1 MLQFILGKSGTG
13 KTTLIYE
20 KIKELAEAG
29 NDKILMLVPDQ
40 SSFETEKAFL
50 DILGAKRSKNVKVFG
65 FSRICRYVFEQTSNL
80 PQNVIDNGT
89 RAVIMSIAL
98 EQLTEKLK
106 LLKSKN
112 TKSLTEV
119 MLQTLSDCKK
129 NNISTDMLYKA
140 SERVADTTL
149 KTKLYETALVLDTF
163 DALVSQSYIDPLDD
177 LTRLFN
183 ILSENNIF
191 KDYNIFIDSF
201 SGFTSQQLKVLRFL
215 IPDSN
220 YTCVAL
226 TLDPFTDGREEV
238 FATSQATYKNLK
250 NLAKKD
256 FVDIKAPIKLT
267 ECMRF
272 TENELSTLESCIFRN
287 DFTPENGNPEN
298 IILYSA
304 DDTYS
309 ECEFVARQIKKLV
322 IEENYLYSDISV
334 ICHDTDPYDGILNVV
349 FDKYEIPYFMDTHK
363 DIEVK
368 PVVRFV
374 NSLFRIVLDNFERDD
389 VISLLKTG
397 LTQNTSDEIS
407 LFENYL
413 YVWNINN
420 SAFKNEFTQN
430 PKGFAQTFSE
440 RDTKTLKIVEKVRKS
455 IVEPVLKFKESTKD
469 ITGREITAE
478 LYSLFCEMN
487 VQKSL
492 TDMYDI
498 LESGEEKGLGAEQ
511 IRIWNMLME
520 VLDKTVA
527 VTGDMKLSLKRYYEL
542 LSIQMSAIELSQIPQ
557 TLDSVTV
564 TTAQRVRISKQKV
577 SFLIGCVDGV
587 FPAIPHCSGV
597 FSAFELKILSLN
609 EIKLTEDFSDLADLE
624 TFMAYC
630 CMTSPSKKLYMTY
643 YASDLLGTP
652 YNPSIIFEETRK
664 AFPDIVLLDKADFDS
679 RKDSMYA
686 VQPAFEEYAKSLSEN
701 KAELNGL
708 GDYFKSD
715 ERYSSKSQAVQ
726 RSLDKTPFKIE
737 NPENASNLFGDNL
750 RISASQ
756 IEKFNLCRFS
766 YFCNYGLNIRERR
779 KAEIN
784 PMEYGTLVHYILE
797 KFFTRYDKEVYSE
810 MNDAEVKDFTDN
822 SLQCYIEEYLG
833 GSDTKTKSFLY
844 KLNILSENVFILL
857 KHIVKELSQSD
868 FYVSDCELKIGSDIP
883 SYTVKLP
890 TGQNIAVCGYV
901 DRVDIMEKDGVKYLR
916 VIDYKTGSKQFK
928 LSDILYGLNL
938 QMLLYLHS
946 INQNSSEKY
955 GEITPAGILYMPS
968 TVPVISA
975 ETSIT
980 EEKIESEID
989 KSLRMNGLILND
1001 VKLIKGMDKTESGKY
1016 IPAKIKLDTAV
1027 SERSIASLEEFG
1039 KIFKKLDMTVA
1050 QMGKDLYSGKI
1061 QASPAKGAHDACE
1074 YCPYDSVCAYR
1085 MSEPVNTFDVK
1096 NEEVYEKIENE
1107 LKGGEE

>member
-492 TDMYDI
+492 ADMYDI

-542 LSIQMSAIELSQIPQ
+542 LSIQMSAIELS
-557 TLDSVTV
+557 
-564 TTAQRVRISKQKV
+564 
-577 SFLIGCVDGV
+577 
-587 FPAIPHCSGV
+587 
-597 FSAFELKILSLN
+597 
-609 EIKLTEDFSDLADLE
+609 
-624 TFMAYC
+624 
-630 CMTSPSKKLYMTY
+630 
-643 YASDLLGTP
+643 
-652 YNPSIIFEETRK
+652 
-664 AFPDIVLLDKADFDS
+664 
-679 RKDSMYA
+679 
-686 VQPAFEEYAKSLSEN
+686 
-701 KAELNGL
+701 
-708 GDYFKSD
+708 
-715 ERYSSKSQAVQ
+715 
-726 RSLDKTPFKIE
+726 
-737 NPENASNLFGDNL
+737 
-750 RISASQ
+750 
-756 IEKFNLCRFS
+756 
-766 YFCNYGLNIRERR
+766 
-779 KAEIN
+779 
-784 PMEYGTLVHYILE
+784 
-797 KFFTRYDKEVYSE
+797 
-810 MNDAEVKDFTDN
+810 
-822 SLQCYIEEYLG
+822 
-833 GSDTKTKSFLY
+833 
-844 KLNILSENVFILL
+844 
-857 KHIVKELSQSD
+857 
-868 FYVSDCELKIGSDIP
+868 
-883 SYTVKLP
+883 
-890 TGQNIAVCGYV
+890 
-901 DRVDIMEKDGVKYLR
+901 
-916 VIDYKTGSKQFK
+916 
-928 LSDILYGLNL
+928 
-938 QMLLYLHS
+938 
-946 INQNSSEKY
+946 
-955 GEITPAGILYMPS
+955 
-968 TVPVISA
+968 
-975 ETSIT
+975 
-980 EEKIESEID
+980 
-989 KSLRMNGLILND
+989 
-1001 VKLIKGMDKTESGKY
+1001 
-1016 IPAKIKLDTAV
+1016 
-1027 SERSIASLEEFG
+1027 
-1039 KIFKKLDMTVA
+1039 
-1050 QMGKDLYSGKI
+1050 
-1061 QASPAKGAHDACE
+1061 
-1074 YCPYDSVCAYR
+1074 
-1085 MSEPVNTFDVK
+1085 
-1096 NEEVYEKIENE
+1096 
-1107 LKGGEE
+1107 